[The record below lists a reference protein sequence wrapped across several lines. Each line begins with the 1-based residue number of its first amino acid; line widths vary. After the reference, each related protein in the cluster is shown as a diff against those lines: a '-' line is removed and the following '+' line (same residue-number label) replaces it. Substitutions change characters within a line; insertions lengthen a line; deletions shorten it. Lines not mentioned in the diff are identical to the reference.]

1 MGSLLVFVSLVLAM
15 FVGVVLFARF
25 IGAGRA
31 ALSLYLEELGLSRA
45 TGWGVLVVVLGGIG
59 ASWMGADALD
69 YGFGLASTF
78 HAVGVV
84 LVGVALTQLPMY
96 RAATGTG
103 GTLVDGSVSDAEGET
118 HTPYTGTGCVVYDAR
133 EQRPI
138 SGVYTGTTAPLVAT
152 RSTAGVPFSVEGQT
166 DRVRVE
172 SLDPARIEL
181 AVDDTG
187 DLSSEDTD
195 GSSSERFY
203 EERRLQP
210 GNTVTVVAVDGE
222 TRLLTEHATDTV
234 EKRLVADVKRN
245 GLLGAVFLV
254 IGAGWLAAYGG
265 LI

>member
-1 MGSLLVFVSLVLAM
+1 MGSLLVFGSLVLAM
-15 FVGVVLFARF
+15 FTGVALFARF

-45 TGWGVLVVVLGGIG
+45 TGLGVLVVVLGGIG
-59 ASWMGADALD
+59 AGWMGADALD
-69 YGFGLASTF
+69 YGFGLASTS

-96 RAATGTG
+96 RAATGAG
-103 GTLVDGSVSDAEGET
+103 GALVDGPVSDVEGGT
-118 HTPYTGTGCVVYDAR
+118 HTPYTETECVVYDAR
-133 EQRPI
+133 EQKPI
-138 SGVYTGTTAPLVAT
+138 SGVYTGTTSPLVAA

-172 SLDPARIEL
+172 SLDSARIEL
-181 AVDDTG
+181 AVDDAG
-187 DLSSEDTD
+187 ELSSDDTD
-195 GSSSERFY
+195 GTSNERFY

-222 TRLLTEHATDTV
+222 TRLLTEHAADTV
-234 EKRLVADVKRN
+234 ERRLAADVKRN

-254 IGAGWLAAYGG
+254 VGAGWLAAYGG
-265 LI
+265 LV